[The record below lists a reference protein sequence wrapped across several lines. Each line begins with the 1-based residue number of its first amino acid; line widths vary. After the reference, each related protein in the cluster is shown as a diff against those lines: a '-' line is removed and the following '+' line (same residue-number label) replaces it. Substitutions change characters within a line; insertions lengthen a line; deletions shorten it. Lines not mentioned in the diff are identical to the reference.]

1 MFGLQSPNRYST
13 QLVSERKANHVSTQ
27 KTAVCCRCR
36 PNTWRSL
43 RRDHSK
49 HCLKNKEYGTIELY
63 SRCIAYSKWG
73 LERIHYF
80 VGRKTECSVDTCRV
94 LRGWYSHYEL
104 DDIQMLRPYKW
115 SQFRSLCAY
124 VTAVQQYRVDQK
136 RGPQTHDHN
145 SVKS

>member
-43 RRDHSK
+43 RRYHSK
-49 HCLKNKEYGTIELY
+49 HCLKNKEYGTIQQVYCLQQ
-63 SRCIAYSKWG
+63 
-73 LERIHYF
+73 
-80 VGRKTECSVDTCRV
+80 VGVRKDSLFCRQENRVFRPHTCRV

-115 SQFRSLCAY
+115 SQFRYLCAY
-124 VTAVQQYRVDQK
+124 VTAVQQYRVDHK